1 MRISFDLDKV
11 LFVDPKRYEIEKPP
25 RGLAAM
31 LYSERLRKGTPELI
45 HELQKRGFEVWVYT
59 SSYRTESYIKR
70 LFRLYGVT
78 FDEPIMVAKMKEG
91 DYKIING
98 HHRWAAAI
106 KTELKQVRV
115 VVTNPGTEN
124 LVGLL

>member
-1 MRISFDLDKV
+1 MRISFDLDEV

-78 FDEPIMVAKMKEG
+78 FDELIMVAKMKEG
-91 DYKIING
+91 DYMIING

>member
-1 MRISFDLDKV
+1 MRISFDLDEV

-25 RGLAAM
+25 RGLAAR

-59 SSYRTESYIKR
+59 SSYRTENYIKR